1 VFGIAVGTA
10 ALILV
15 LSVFN
20 GFEDLISG
28 LFQKF
33 NPDIK
38 VTPIQGKT
46 FPLDSVVVLKLKKVE
61 GVNDVSATLEE
72 LALFD
77 YQNSQ
82 TFGVLKVL
90 TKIIRRLH
98 PLLTIWW
105 KENIFWMQK
114 IRRLLFLV
122 PVWHSD
128 WQLILRIN

>member
-38 VTPIQGKT
+38 VTPVQGKT
-46 FPLDSVVVLKLKKVE
+46 FPLDSVVVLKLKK
-61 GVNDVSATLEE
+61 
-72 LALFD
+72 
-77 YQNSQ
+77 
-82 TFGVLKVL
+82 
-90 TKIIRRLH
+90 
-98 PLLTIWW
+98 
-105 KENIFWMQK
+105 
-114 IRRLLFLV
+114 
-122 PVWHSD
+122 
-128 WQLILRIN
+128 